1 MEAALAE
8 LAGIADPA
16 AEALMNRA
24 LEASDL
30 LTNAVA
36 MQREV
41 HQCVI
46 ASAPCCTISAS
57 TVTILMLLCG
67 VSTSELMGQAF
78 MLKACEQMLPAT
90 TFHHDCAAFGSC
102 QIELSTRGR
111 AGC

>member
-41 HQCVI
+41 YQCIIVG
-46 ASAPCCTISAS
+46 AP
-57 TVTILMLLCG
+57 
-67 VSTSELMGQAF
+67 
-78 MLKACEQMLPAT
+78 
-90 TFHHDCAAFGSC
+90 
-102 QIELSTRGR
+102 
-111 AGC
+111 